1 VCKSRLKWQCRRGM
15 LELDHLLTN
24 WLEGDYELSTTDEKS
39 AFRELLQLPDEELAA
54 YILGSETPDDTRF
67 KGLLDK
73 ICRGA
78 DA

>member
-24 WLEGDYELSTTDEKS
+24 WLAGDYELSSGDEKS
-39 AFRELLQLPDEELAA
+39 TFRELLQLPDEELAA
-54 YILGSETPDDTRF
+54 YLLGSETPDDNRF
-67 KGLLDK
+67 KGLVDK

-78 DA
+78 DT